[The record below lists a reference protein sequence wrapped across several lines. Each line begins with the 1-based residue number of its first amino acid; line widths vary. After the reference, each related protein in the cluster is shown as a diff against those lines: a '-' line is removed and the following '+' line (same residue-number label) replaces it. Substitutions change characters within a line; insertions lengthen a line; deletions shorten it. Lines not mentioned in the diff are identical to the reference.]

1 MRLQKNFDEIV
12 SPRYWRGVR
21 YENRWRLFYF
31 TCIKQLIIPH
41 IYNGH
46 ANLSDAA
53 RLEVV
58 TNTAAGLPLAPGPE
72 RGPGGRDPTLA
83 GTCADQNIG

>member
-41 IYNGH
+41 IHNGH

-58 TNTAAGLPLAPGPE
+58 TNTAAGLPPALAQSAG
-72 RGPGGRDPTLA
+72 RGVATPP
-83 GTCADQNIG
+83 

>member
-1 MRLQKNFDEIV
+1 MLLQKNFNEIV
-12 SPRYWRGVR
+12 SLRYWRGVR

-41 IYNGH
+41 IHNGH

-58 TNTAAGLPLAPGPE
+58 TNTAAGLPLAQSAG
-72 RGPGGRDPTLA
+72 RGVATPP
-83 GTCADQNIG
+83 

>member
-1 MRLQKNFDEIV
+1 MRLQRNFDKIV

-58 TNTAAGLPLAPGPE
+58 TNTAAGLPLWPRA
-72 RGPGGRDPTLA
+72 RAGGSRPHPS
-83 GTCADQNIG
+83 G